1 MAKESFDKEIQYLRM
16 LALTGNAYNRQ
27 QFAGRLGISIHTFDK
42 TIRKLR
48 EINKEQDLN
57 DLFRYSYADSAEPSL
72 LFLYRAKSI
81 KESESQRLPMILT
94 ALKQQTMTAN
104 QLLSYC
110 DEQLID
116 SDTTPPDEKTI
127 RSDLRYLE
135 EIGVICREPGNRPY
149 HYRLN
154 NDLTDSLSQAELIEL
169 YEFVDIM
176 ANTQIPS
183 VQGYLLRDH
192 LKKALQASIPAE
204 QWDQRLIEP
213 FHYKYHYD
221 ARILDEA
228 HLYTLLQMIRARRQ
242 ISFQYFSTKVK
253 NNYSA
258 RQTNP
263 LFADENTVVHRH
275 MLLPL
280 QVVYDHQYGRWYLLG
295 VKPKGQIAIFRMSG
309 IIDIVEE
316 EQQSEEYVAKY
327 LEKLQHKTQYSWL
340 VDTGDTITVQARFY
354 KADPLPTDFIRERV
368 VLQGQWGQITDEND
382 EWFIYEIQVNGY
394 TEIRP
399 WLRSFGSSCE
409 VLAPTELR
417 QSLIDEWKEIQ
428 AYYESVRENF

>member
-16 LALTGNAYNRQ
+16 LALTGDAYNRQ
-27 QFAGRLGISIHTFDK
+27 QFADRLGISIHTFDK

-48 EINKEQDLN
+48 EMNREQDLN
-57 DLFRYSYADSAEPSL
+57 DLFQYSYADSAEPTL

-81 KESESQRLPMILT
+81 KESESQRLPLILT
-94 ALKQQTMTAN
+94 ALKNQSLTAN
-104 QLLSYC
+104 QLLTYC

-116 SDTTPPDEKTI
+116 SDSIPPDEKTI

-135 EIGVICREPGNRPY
+135 EIGVICREAGKRPY
-149 HYRLN
+149 SYRLN
-154 NDLTDSLSQAELIEL
+154 NDLTDCLSQVELVQL

-192 LKKALQASIPAE
+192 LKKAIQSTRPIDE
-204 QWDQRLIEP
+204 KDQSWIEP

-228 HLYTLLQMIRARRQ
+228 HLYTLLQMIRLRRQ
-242 ISFQYFSTKVK
+242 ISFQYFSTRRK

-263 LFADENTVVHRH
+263 LFADDTSVMNRRLV
-275 MLLPL
+275 LPL
-280 QVVYDHQYGRWYLLG
+280 QVVYDHQYGRWYLFA
-295 VKPKGQIAIFRMSG
+295 VNPRGQIVTFRMSG
-309 IIDIVEE
+309 IVDLAEE
-316 EQQSEEYVAKY
+316 EQQSEEDFATY
-327 LEKLQHKTQYSWL
+327 LTKLQDKTQYSWL
-340 VDTGDTITVQARFY
+340 VNIEETVLVQARFY
-354 KADPLPTDFIRERV
+354 KADALPTDFIRERV
-368 VLQGQWGQITDEND
+368 LLQGQWGKIIEEND
-382 EWFIYEIQVNGY
+382 EWFIYEILVNGY
-394 TEIRP
+394 IEIRP

-409 VLAPTELR
+409 VLAPEALR
-417 QSLIDEWKEIQ
+417 QSLIEEWKEIQ
-428 AYYESVRENF
+428 AYY